1 MLLLLLG
8 LLVLLSSVPAAEAR
22 LGGEPVAVEEGG
34 DAVMSRGSPAGGRHR
49 RRTQGQEQRLRREP
63 SSVSA
68 MACHRACR
76 GLVPRRLLIDRT
88 VKPTDSMVT
97 DRLTVHH
104 AHPYPHSLSPPTQ
117 WADSET
123 YLPASA
129 AIDMDGGRELLQVGE
144 TTRGHVTGR
153 GNDTARHDTTRRP
166 TGSHGMTDFS
176 LTG

>member
-34 DAVMSRGSPAGGRHR
+34 NAVVSRGSPAGGRHR
-49 RRTQGQEQRLRREP
+49 RRRRTQGQAQRLRREP

-76 GLVPRRLLIDRT
+76 GLVPRRLLTDRT

-144 TTRGHVTGR
+144 TTRGHVAWR
-153 GNDTARHDTTRRP
+153 GNDTARHDTTTNRL
-166 TGSHGMTDFS
+166 SWHD
-176 LTG
+176 